1 MPFSRSTA
9 DIGRFQE
16 ESMTATKDQFFKPA
30 KMSAQAK
37 SEQTNSVVR
46 DILDAEVIA
55 REKKT
60 EKLRALRLQQT
71 ADAPAA
77 VKKAAT
83 KTKRAVKTS

>member
-1 MPFSRSTA
+1 
-9 DIGRFQE
+9 
-16 ESMTATKDQFFKPA
+16 MTATKDQFFKPA

-71 ADAPAA
+71 ADAPAPI
-77 VKKAAT
+77 KKAAT

>member
-71 ADAPAA
+71 ADAPAP
-77 VKKAAT
+77 VKKSAT